1 MKRLTIIMWS
11 VVMLMAC
18 SIAKGQDQEMA
29 QLALN
34 IEKLVQFKQILSDL
48 KKGYQ
53 ILNKGYGTVKDIS
66 EGNFNIH
73 KTFLDGLYAVSPEVR
88 KYRRVA
94 QIIEYQLIL
103 MREYKNA
110 YQRFRS
116 SGVLRPE
123 EIIYLAQVYQR
134 LIDSSLRNIEELT
147 MIITAGQLRMSDD
160 ERLRAI
166 DSIYDD
172 MEDKIMFLRSFNN
185 QTSVMVM
192 QRQRIKNDVQHSKS
206 LQGIRK

>member
-1 MKRLTIIMWS
+1 MKSLKIII
-11 VVMLMAC
+11 C
-18 SIAKGQDQEMA
+18 SLIIVLALSSAKAQDQEIA

-34 IEKLVQFKQILSDL
+34 IEKLAQFKQILSDL
-48 KKGYQ
+48 KKGYD

-66 EGNFNIH
+66 EGNFSIH

-160 ERLRAI
+160 ERLRSI

-172 MEDKIMFLRSFNN
+172 MEDKVMFLRSFNN

-192 QRQRIKNDVQHSKS
+192 QRQRIKNDVLHSKN